1 MAQAHPDVLPHTEG
15 PLAADSLGAVVRD
28 TEPAELEDILAA
40 SVVASAL
47 LRDSDCSSRGRAL
60 RSRAL
65 RGVADALD
73 AAGGELVEIAMA
85 ETSLP
90 EQRLVGEVARTTGQ
104 LRMFADGLDEG
115 SWLDIIID
123 TARPESTPP
132 GPDLRRIQ
140 RAVGPVVVFAASNF
154 PFAFSVAGG
163 DVASALAAGCPVV
176 VKVHPGHPQT
186 SIRTAAVVTRG
197 LAEAG
202 MPAGSFALVHGQDAG
217 VTVLRDPRIAA
228 ASFTGSEAGGRALFD
243 IANGRD
249 VPIPFYAE
257 MGSLNP
263 VFVSSGAVAARGEE
277 IATDYVA
284 SYLLGLGQFCTKPG
298 LLFLPRGHGLTDR
311 LADAVQAVAPGRLLM
326 DRIHD
331 GHRSVRDA
339 LAARP
344 GVRTLVQGDL
354 VAGTAGGTLLL
365 TDVQTLRS
373 DQDALLTECFG
384 PTSIVVEYADVD
396 EALAAARLFPG
407 CLTATVHAEAGEEFG
422 TQLLDELSGRA
433 GRLVWNGW
441 PTGVTVSWAM
451 HHGGPYPATT
461 SPEHTSVGMTAI
473 RRFLRPV
480 CYQDCPQELLPD
492 VLRDANNS
500 GIPRRIDGRL
510 NTQDVSSE

>member
-1 MAQAHPDVLPHTEG
+1 MTSSH
-15 PLAADSLGAVVRD
+15 DSPESVRD
-28 TEPAELEDILAA
+28 TGPTELENILAG
-40 SVVASAL
+40 SAAAAGPL
-47 LRDSDCSSRGRAL
+47 CDSDSSSRAQ
-60 RSRAL
+60 AL
-65 RGVADALD
+65 RGIADALD
-73 AAGGELVEIAMA
+73 AAADELVELAMA
-85 ETSLP
+85 ESSLP
-90 EQRLVGEVARTTGQ
+90 RQRLIGEVARTTGQ

-123 TARPESTPP
+123 TARPDSTPP
-132 GPDLRRIQ
+132 RPDLRRIQ
-140 RAVGPVVVFAASNF
+140 RAVGPVLVFTASNF

-186 SIRTAAVVTRG
+186 SIRTGEVVSRT
-197 LAEAG
+197 LVEAK
-202 MPAGSFALVHGQDAG
+202 MPAGCFALVHGQDAG

-243 IANGRD
+243 IANTRD
-249 VPIPFYAE
+249 VPIHFFAE

-263 VFVSSGAVAARGEE
+263 VFVSPQALAVRGDS

-284 SYLLGLGQFCTKPG
+284 SFLLGLGQFCTKPG
-298 LLFLPRGHGLTDR
+298 LLFLPRGHGLTDQ
-311 LADAVQAVAPGRLLM
+311 LADAVRAIAPGRLLM
-326 DRIHD
+326 DRIQD
-331 GHRSVRDA
+331 GHRTGRDA
-339 LAARP
+339 LAGRP
-344 GVRTLVQGDL
+344 GVRTLVRGDL
-354 VAGTAGGTLLL
+354 DDATAGGSLLA
-365 TDVQTLRS
+365 TDVATLAS
-373 DQDALLTECFG
+373 DQPDLLTECFG

-407 CLTATVHAEAGEEFG
+407 CLTATVHAEAGEDFG
-422 TQLLDELSGRA
+422 RQLADELSGRA

-500 GIPRRIDGRL
+500 GIPRRIDGNLSTDHITRADSVP
-510 NTQDVSSE
+510 T